1 MPTTVTPT
9 GSKKCNP
16 FLLRVMVFSPEAGFR
31 FDVTVQLVCSP
42 TNDKTWKLLF
52 HLFKKIGSD
61 FVQVVGV
68 EFEATTPA
76 EAQALET
83 MSDQGVNVLQARAM
97 RQRVHPAV
105 RPLADGHTPTEAE
118 TKKIHNEMQKAALQK
133 V

>member
-1 MPTTVTPT
+1 MPTTVTTT

-42 TNDKTWKLLF
+42 TNGKTWKLLF
-52 HLFKKIGSD
+52 NLFKKIGSD

-68 EFEATTPA
+68 DFEATTSA
-76 EAQALET
+76 QSQALEA
-83 MSDQGVNVLQARAM
+83 MSNEGVNVLQARAM

-105 RPLADGHTPTEAE
+105 KPLADGHTPTEAE
-118 TKKIHNEMQKAALQK
+118 ARKIHNEMQKAVLLT